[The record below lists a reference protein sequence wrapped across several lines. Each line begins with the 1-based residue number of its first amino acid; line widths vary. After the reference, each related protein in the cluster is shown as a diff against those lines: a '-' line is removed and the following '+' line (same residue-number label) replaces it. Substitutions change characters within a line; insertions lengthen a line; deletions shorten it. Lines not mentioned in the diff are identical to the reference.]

1 MEIKSILVDVCE
13 WLYCI
18 IIALILALTIRY
30 FLGTPT
36 VVKHSSMR
44 DTLEPDQR
52 LVLNRVV
59 KTMNGTIERSD
70 IVTFEAPSKVMLT
83 EDEVN
88 QEQPEAIYK
97 KKNLKLIE
105 KFKYSVLDI
114 GKTSYVKRVIGV
126 AGDHILIEDGSV
138 YLNGEKLEEKYIR
151 KGAITQAKTFY
162 DIVVPEGY
170 IYVMGDNR
178 QESMDSR
185 DFGCIPLN
193 KVESTIFFRF
203 WPLDKFGKID

>member
-1 MEIKSILVDVCE
+1 MNIKAILVDVGE

-18 IIALILALTIRY
+18 IIALIFALTIRY

-52 LVLNRVV
+52 LVLNRIV

-70 IVTFEAPSKVMLT
+70 IVTFESPSKVMLT

-97 KKNLKLIE
+97 KKKFKLIE

-126 AGDHILIEDGSV
+126 AGDHVLIKDGSV

-151 KGAITQAKTFY
+151 KGAITETKAFY

-178 QESMDSR
+178 EGSMDSR
-185 DFGCIPLN
+185 DFGCVPLN
-193 KVESTIFFRF
+193 KVESTVLFRF